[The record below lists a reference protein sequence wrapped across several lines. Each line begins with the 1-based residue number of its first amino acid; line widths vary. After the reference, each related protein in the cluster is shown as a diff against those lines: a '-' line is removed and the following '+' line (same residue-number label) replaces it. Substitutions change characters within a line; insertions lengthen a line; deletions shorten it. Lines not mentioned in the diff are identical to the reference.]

1 VELVDVGG
9 VLRKKRVI
17 LDLEQ
22 DCERLYTFPVEFSRC
37 GTTMRGVLEIRISS
51 DIWTKEFNFM
61 DVFRKAKEVLES
73 DLSLEESLYIIM
85 GLVDEA
91 LETTRPWSGEEREEE
106 EGAISVAFSG
116 ETDEAITVSYAITT

>member
-1 VELVDVGG
+1 
-9 VLRKKRVI
+9 
-17 LDLEQ
+17 
-22 DCERLYTFPVEFSRC
+22 
-37 GTTMRGVLEIRISS
+37 MRGVLEIRISS

-106 EGAISVAFSG
+106 EGAIFG
-116 ETDEAITVSYAITT
+116 RLFRGDR